1 MPRVRAHVVRP
12 AVRVRAGGV
21 MAVYLLH
28 FDRLYVPYPGAPAG
42 SCAGHY
48 IGSARNVAARLRQHA
63 RGRGARL
70 TAVVQAAGIGW
81 QLARTWPGG
90 RDRERQIKRQGSA
103 RLVCPLCGVRPRPGP
118 LPRNRDGSVSRSAT
132 PDWQKDAAG
141 LMTAAQLA
149 EHTGLRRGAVAGK
162 PARPADRGPL
172 ADDIWAAA
180 VAAGRELTH
189 V

>member
-1 MPRVRAHVVRP
+1 
-12 AVRVRAGGV
+12 

-48 IGSARNVAARLRQHA
+48 IGSARNVAARLRRHA

-70 TAVVQAAGIGW
+70 LAVVQAEGIGW

-90 RDRERQIKRQGSA
+90 RDRERAIKRRGGA
-103 RLVCPLCGVRPRPGP
+103 RRCCPLCGVVPRPAP

-132 PDWQKDAAG
+132 TDMQKLAAG

-162 PARPADRGPL
+162 PARPAQRGSL
-172 ADDIWAAA
+172 AADMWAAPPRGTA
-180 VAAGRELTH
+180 ERARSDG
-189 V
+189 